1 MKAPNLVLILAR
13 VKNEVSGQLEPL
25 DNHGHSNLSI
35 LQKFT
40 VDANGNLLYD
50 SKQLGLTMATLVLG
64 NNWVNSDTTAPARV
78 IRSGNVV
85 TLEGLIKNG
94 TTTSTIVITT
104 LPVGFRPPR
113 KRIFPVWT
121 SGNVVGY
128 LTVNTDGTVQATLT
142 KSAGTSLDGV
152 SFITQ

>member
-13 VKNEVSGQLEPL
+13 VRNEVTGQLEAL

-40 VDANGNLLYD
+40 VDANGSLLYD
-50 SKQLGLTMATLVLG
+50 GKQLGITTANLVLG
-64 NNWVNSDTTAPARV
+64 NSWVNSGTLAPARV

-85 TLEGLIKNG
+85 TLEGLIKSG
-94 TTTSTIVITT
+94 TTTSTTVITT
-104 LPVGFRPPR
+104 LPVGYRPLR
-113 KRIFPVWT
+113 KLVFPVWT

-128 LTVNTDGTVQATLT
+128 LTVNIDGTVQATLT